1 MPTGLTGEDHLGIQR
16 IGLIGKG
23 KPGSYLNGCPEG
35 RKGLGTGGYR
45 KAVMAALR
53 ILQSDPIRLGGD
65 PSEPVVLMKKQ
76 IRIDELQLGMRVDQ
90 LDRSWLSTPFFRHKM
105 TITSTHQIAQLKAS
119 GVQTL
124 MVQIE
129 AGEVSE
135 TPSTELDLTD
145 KTIAPAVEEAASTPP
160 MVPFE
165 EELPAAR
172 QVYQAAKTVIHDAM
186 NDTRLGRAINV
197 DAVRTV
203 ISDMTDSVF
212 RNPDALSSLSRLK
225 QFDEY
230 TFYHSVN
237 TSLLAMALG
246 RSLGFDRAMIHL
258 AGVGTLLHDIGKMKV
273 PLEILNKPGRFEA
286 HEMEIMK
293 QHVLRGVEVL
303 TSTTGLGSSYIQPAL
318 EHHERV
324 NGDGY
329 PHRRAHQDISQVGL
343 ITAVV
348 DIYDA
353 MTSDRCYHKGKP
365 AHEILQLLYRLS
377 LEGHLDTTLVQR
389 FIQVVGIYPVGSV
402 VELDTGETGIVK
414 RINHDAPLAPVLLL
428 VKSAGNTLLSK
439 PTEHDLSQQGKQ
451 PHQQVKTV
459 LHPRQAGID
468 PANYLDKKAA

>member
-1 MPTGLTGEDHLGIQR
+1 MSRGKKRTWRTRWDHV
-16 IGLIGKG
+16 
-23 KPGSYLNGCPEG
+23 
-35 RKGLGTGGYR
+35 
-45 KAVMAALR
+45 AVESALR
-53 ILQSDPIRLGGD
+53 IRLGSPILLRRD
-65 PSEPVVLMKKQ
+65 LNQPPVAMKKQ
-76 IRIDELQLGMRVDQ
+76 IRIDELQPGMQVEQ
-90 LDRSWLSTPFFRHKM
+90 LDRPWLSTPFFRHTM
-105 TITSTHQIAQLKAS
+105 TITSAQQIAQLKAS

-124 MVQIE
+124 IVHIE
-129 AGEVSE
+129 AEE
-135 TPSTELDLTD
+135 TCEGPARETEIVDQPV
-145 KTIAPAVEEAASTPP
+145 APAVEEAASVPP

-172 QVYQAAKTVIHDAM
+172 QVYQAAKTVIQDAM

-225 QFDEY
+225 RFDEY

-237 TSLLAMALG
+237 TALLAMSLG
-246 RSLGFDRAMIHL
+246 RSLGFDRPMIHL

-318 EHHERV
+318 EHHERI

-329 PHRRAHQDISQVGL
+329 PHRRAHQDISQFGL

-353 MTSDRCYHKGKP
+353 MTSDRCYHKGRP
-365 AHEILQLLYRLS
+365 AHEIIQLLYRLS
-377 LEGHLDTTLVQR
+377 LESHLDSTLVQR

-402 VELDTGETGIVK
+402 VELDSGETGIVK
-414 RINHDAPLAPVLLL
+414 RINHEAPLAPVVLL
-428 VKSAGNTLLSK
+428 VKSTGNTLLSQPK
-439 PTEHDLSQQGKQ
+439 EQDLSQRDKA
-451 PHQQVKTV
+451 PLRNVKAV
-459 LHPRQAGID
+459 LHPHQAGID